1 LGILD
6 LFTNDINGKDLIENK
21 NDTDL
26 TKTRNIYM
34 AAISTNMN
42 NKNSNIVEE
51 SIFGSNSINIKSKI
65 SEKVYSAK
73 DSKKLSK
80 LKKKLKYNKRL
91 KKLNE
96 KYLMDIMLTRE
107 IQELNQNQEVYQ
119 DDDDENDNDYI
130 GRKSNR
136 LRRNKSINTKSSSWL
151 NDHKA
156 AWRAES
162 KLERRQASRIKMK
175 HLTDINNFLLD
186 SKNDEIIGIDL
197 NDEGRDFDDCDIYI
211 DSY

>member
-80 LKKKLKYNKRL
+80 LKKKLKYNK
-91 KKLNE
+91 
-96 KYLMDIMLTRE
+96 
-107 IQELNQNQEVYQ
+107 
-119 DDDDENDNDYI
+119 
-130 GRKSNR
+130 
-136 LRRNKSINTKSSSWL
+136 
-151 NDHKA
+151 
-156 AWRAES
+156 
-162 KLERRQASRIKMK
+162 
-175 HLTDINNFLLD
+175 
-186 SKNDEIIGIDL
+186 
-197 NDEGRDFDDCDIYI
+197 
-211 DSY
+211 

>member
-1 LGILD
+1 
-6 LFTNDINGKDLIENK
+6 
-21 NDTDL
+21 
-26 TKTRNIYM
+26 
-34 AAISTNMN
+34 
-42 NKNSNIVEE
+42 
-51 SIFGSNSINIKSKI
+51 
-65 SEKVYSAK
+65 
-73 DSKKLSK
+73 
-80 LKKKLKYNKRL
+80 
-91 KKLNE
+91 
-96 KYLMDIMLTRE
+96 MDIMLARE